1 MILPLFRRSPQ
12 ADTISALYGTIVA
25 QARLPVFYRDY
36 SVPDSIDG
44 RFELVVVHLF
54 LLLRRLETEGR
65 TGQMMGQQVFDL
77 FCRDMDQNLREI
89 GTGDLKV
96 PTEMRRLGAA
106 YYGRAKAY
114 EAALAAA
121 GPDGLVSAIGRNV
134 LGRESGE
141 LAAAGQLANYMREA
155 AAGLAGQDLAAFNR
169 GNLRFPEPRRLDQD

>member
-1 MILPLFRRSPQ
+1 
-12 ADTISALYGTIVA
+12 
-25 QARLPVFYRDY
+25 
-36 SVPDSIDG
+36 
-44 RFELVVVHLF
+44 
-54 LLLRRLETEGR
+54 
-65 TGQMMGQQVFDL
+65 MMGQQVFDL

-89 GTGDLKV
+89 GIGDLKV

-114 EAALAAA
+114 EAALAA
-121 GPDGLVSAIGRNV
+121 DGLVSAIGRNV